1 MNRWM
6 NRDLLLAHQFPA
18 GIKGL
23 VLAAFFGTAVLG
35 MGSPALAYADIA
47 EAEPIPA
54 EAPASA
60 EVVSPKAEDENKKDA
75 EDEGSEKGKKD
86 EKPKK
91 TLEEMVADYELIE
104 GFFNLY
110 RDPENGSGSR

>member
-6 NRDLLLAHQFPA
+6 NRDLLLVHQFLV
-18 GIKGL
+18 GIRGL
-23 VLAAFFGTAVLG
+23 VLATFFGMAFLG
-35 MGSPALAYADIA
+35 VDSPALADTDIA

-60 EVVSPKAEDENKKDA
+60 EVVSPKADDENQKDA
-75 EDEGSEKGKKD
+75 KDEGSDKGKKD

-91 TLEEMVADYELIE
+91 TLEKKVADYELI
-104 GFFNLY
+104 
-110 RDPENGSGSR
+110 

>member
-6 NRDLLLAHQFPA
+6 NRDHLLAHQFPA

-23 VLAAFFGTAVLG
+23 VLSAFLGMAVSG
-35 MGSPALAYADIA
+35 MGSPALANTDVA

-54 EAPASA
+54 EAPGSA
-60 EVVSPKAEDENKKDA
+60 EVVSPKAEDENKKGA
-75 EDEGSEKGKKD
+75 EDDGSEKGNKD

-104 GFFNLY
+104 GCLLY
-110 RDPENGSGSR
+110 TSDAADE